1 MIKNINL
8 ENLIPLIKESLAN
21 QQIVSFKPNGISMYP
36 TLVENKDVVYL
47 DNIKQLK
54 KYDLIL
60 FSFNNKY
67 YLHRLIKINKDNT
80 YNFCG
85 DNNVSIEKNVLKENL
100 IAKVVKYEHNNIIVD
115 CSKKSFYFK
124 GFFITRLRIFKKIVR
139 RLKRK

>member
-1 MIKNINL
+1 
-8 ENLIPLIKESLAN
+8 
-21 QQIVSFKPNGISMYP
+21 MYP

-124 GFFITRLRIFKKIVR
+124 GFFITKLRIFKKIVR
-139 RLKRK
+139 RIKRK